1 MEKQK
6 IILKVIIIILI
17 ILLIS
22 YKSVYATT
30 NTNLIK
36 QQNEINEKIDEIN
49 SEISDIKEKKNSVL
63 EDINILNLSI
73 SDYEDEIS
81 ELTEKI
87 DTLNS
92 EIESKQN
99 IIIEQEEKY
108 EVQKKLLEKRLVAL
122 YEAGETSYLDILL
135 QSNNLSD
142 FISRYYLIS
151 VLVESNEELLEKIEK
166 TRNQIEEEKKSLE
179 NSKEEIN
186 IAKNELASK
195 KEVLDADKNKKQNL
209 IANLSEEERELQA
222 QLEETEEDR
231 KKIAQEL
238 AKVTTSVTQKIEPSE
253 AGYIY
258 PINGKTKANITTD
271 YNGYTT
277 IKGKHTGVDFACSA
291 GTPIVAV
298 KDGTVV
304 ISTAAK
310 NPNGTY
316 RSYGEYIAIDHY
328 DGTVTLY
335 AHMLANSR
343 MVQVGDKVSQGQQ
356 IGEVGSTGNST
367 GNHLHFEVRTNN
379 GKNCVD
385 PKPYLK

>member
-6 IILKVIIIILI
+6 IILKVIIIILV

-49 SEISDIKEKKNSVL
+49 SEISDIKEEKNSVL

-135 QSNNLSD
+135 QSDNLSD

-151 VLVESNEELLEKIEK
+151 VLVESDEELLEKIEK

-186 IAKNELASK
+186 IAKNELDSK
-195 KEVLDADKNKKQNL
+195 KEVLDADKNKKQDL

-222 QLEETEEDR
+222 QLEEMEEDR

-238 AKVTTSVTQKIEPSE
+238 AKVTTSVTKKIEPSE
-253 AGYIY
+253 AGYIN

-277 IKGKHTGVDFACSA
+277 IKSKHTGVDFACSA

-316 RSYGEYIAIDHY
+316 RSYGEYIAIDHH

-356 IGEVGSTGNST
+356 IGKVGSTGNST

-385 PKPYLK
+385 PKLYLK